1 MTSVSSVVVDL
12 VPQALGIGSNQRCWL
27 PPQHLR
33 TMDVLAGDVMLGLS
47 KSKCGEPVAWIFTA
61 AADSPAF
68 WQRGELPAVCA
79 VKAECQVQA
88 PASAA
93 AKLAG
98 RLPMFEELK
107 LGSSI
112 LVKLADGDDIPE
124 VATVQQ
130 QQQPQELLGAQTDE
144 APLAVHAGAWLHLV
158 CMPGS
163 TLYTGLD
170 SGPVARIEDPQPAA
184 ALFQVGWSTS
194 ITPAERAAGQ
204 PPAGAPQSHNVAPA
218 LPGAAL
224 LVPPAIP
231 ARDGTRGQAPSL
243 ESPAPVTLP
252 ALDPSVTFESW
263 DATWSHV
270 VAHGRPELGPFIV
283 AMRRVLD
290 DMTDRLLLS
299 HVRPGLVPP
308 GISACA
314 VECDA
319 AELHSLEAALI
330 AAAAAHSAP
339 LHCETIRSPPAAAS
353 VMDFRQ
359 AARQAVRAIHR
370 AAAHGSGPCIV
381 ILRDMHAW
389 NVLTEGSNSSS
400 AAGLLALR
408 GAIARATRAASPL
421 HNVLILLHASAVAE
435 LPAALREVAP
445 RELVPAPVTPTLR
458 SHILACAAV
467 RWGCCFTGEPAPEQL
482 GASVVDMSTALA
494 AAGMSSA
501 AGSAASRQH
510 HVLASLAGYS
520 AAELSRLV
528 QLARDH
534 GSIDWD
540 ALAAARS
547 SMPPIAAAQVVSS
560 AGSASWDD
568 IGGYAELKLALQQAV
583 LWPLQYAQSYQ
594 QLGLAP
600 PRGILLYGPPGC
612 AKTMLVR
619 AAASTSGAHMI
630 ALSGADIFSAYVG
643 EAERMLRDTFRRARA
658 LAPCLIFIDEID
670 AIVGSRDGVS
680 TDSGAS
686 KGVLT
691 TLLTEMDGMAHA
703 GDVLVVAATNRPQV
717 LDAALL
723 RPGRF
728 EVKLL
733 VPPPDAA
740 GRHAVLQVYTKRMP
754 LGADVDVSA
763 LGQAMA
769 WYTGAE
775 IEGVVREAGLQ
786 ALREWE
792 AAGAGHG
799 HVATIQVCRAHF
811 AQALR
816 TVHALCR
823 GQQPAPPAGA
833 SPFGLA
839 LPGAA
844 DPSQLPPPVQDSNVL
859 SRQLRDLQDF
869 AAGRAGLDAGIR
881 G

>member
-1 MTSVSSVVVDL
+1 MASVDSVIVDL
-12 VPQALGIGSNQRCWL
+12 APQALGIGSNQRCWL

-68 WQRGELPAVCA
+68 WQRGELPAVCT

-98 RLPMFEELK
+98 KLPTFEGLRP
-107 LGSSI
+107 GSAI

-124 VATVQQ
+124 VARVQQ
-130 QQQPQELLGAQTDE
+130 RALIGAQAEDV
-144 APLAVHAGAWLHLV
+144 PPAVHAGAWLHLV

-163 TLYTGLD
+163 TLHTGPA

-184 ALFQVGWSTS
+184 ALFQVGWSTC
-194 ITPAERAAGQ
+194 IAPAEGASQ
-204 PPAGAPQSHNVAPA
+204 PHPSAPISHSVAPA
-218 LPGAAL
+218 LPGVAL

-231 ARDGTRGQAPSL
+231 ARDGTLGQDLCSDSAAPRM
-243 ESPAPVTLP
+243 P
-252 ALDPSVTFESW
+252 ALDPSATCESW

-299 HVRPGLVPP
+299 NVRPGLVPP

-319 AELHSLEAALI
+319 SELYSLEAALV
-330 AAAAAHSAP
+330 AAGAVHGAP

-359 AARQAVRAIHR
+359 TARQAVRAIHS
-370 AAAHGSGPCIV
+370 AAAHASGPCIV

-389 NVLTEGSNSSS
+389 NVLTEGSNSGS

-408 GAIARATRAASPL
+408 GAIARATRAESPL
-421 HNVLILLHASAVAE
+421 HNALILLHADAVAE
-435 LPAALREVAP
+435 LPAVLREVAP

-482 GASVVDMSTALA
+482 GASVVDMNAALA
-494 AAGMSSA
+494 AAGMSDA
-501 AGSAASRQH
+501 ADSAASRQH

-534 GSIDWD
+534 GSITWD

-547 SMPPIAAAQVVSS
+547 SMPPTAAAQVVSS
-560 AGSASWDD
+560 AGSASWGD

-594 QLGLAP
+594 QLGLSP

-740 GRHAVLQVYTKRMP
+740 GRRAVLEVYTRRMP

-763 LGQAMA
+763 LCQAMA

-792 AAGAGHG
+792 ATGAGHDRIAG
-799 HVATIQVCRAHF
+799 IQVCRAHF
-811 AQALR
+811 AHALR

-823 GQQPAPPAGA
+823 GQQPAPAAGA

-844 DPSQLPPPVQDSNVL
+844 DPSQLPLPVQDSNVL

-869 AAGRAGLDAGIR
+869 AAGRSGLDAGIR